1 MESRDTQLLSLRP
14 KLPNIRLDSTMSPDE
29 SFQNITLRPIVK
41 LQNDLL
47 VAVYKNYISKHKNV
61 FQNLTVEAR
70 LDYIDNSIQK
80 DIKFRNALKGI
91 IIGQFTLSEYELY
104 IQNFSALN
112 KRIMNIVKERL
123 KNNLMQF
130 ENTAA

>member
-1 MESRDTQLLSLRP
+1 M
-14 KLPNIRLDSTMSPDE
+14 
-29 SFQNITLRPIVK
+29 
-41 LQNDLL
+41 
-47 VAVYKNYISKHKNV
+47 